1 MNVPHPEIGV
11 GVGAGVSEIP
21 QPPDSRV
28 WLSFPLGLFFVSPV
42 TLLHETPKKLMV
54 ATFPLLSVAVKVPR
68 SRSHFGVGPVPTA
81 GSVAGLMPVSFVTKK
96 FDTLLSL
103 LPEIVGLVISEQEQL
118 PDGQV

>member
-28 WLSFPLGLFFVSPV
+28 WLSFPLGLFIVSPV
-42 TLLHETPKKLMV
+42 TFLHETPKKLMV
-54 ATFPLLSVAVKVPR
+54 AVRLLLSVAVKVPR
-68 SRSHFGVGPVPTA
+68 SRSHSGVGPVPTA
-81 GSVAGLMPVSFVTKK
+81 GSVAGLMPLSLVTKK
-96 FDTLLSL
+96 FVTLLSL